1 MPTFNEQ
8 LELEKEMLQ
17 SGVDRYHHNTNK
29 LLGKGIESSTKHGR
43 AAIAAVVN
51 AVADGVTEIVT
62 DETSNRDIARKK
74 LRGMDAHQVAYLALI
89 TIVDEVAKRFTLMKV
104 ARHVGMNIEFQKR
117 LSEWVAQDG
126 QSALRVIKKA
136 NEKTSKQHKRAGLAF
151 KLKKDGY
158 QHTEWTNEE
167 RIHVGM
173 RLIDKVVTQTGIV
186 KLTKS
191 FSKKKTVTYL
201 EATPDTLAWVQKF
214 NKFNEARKPR
224 YAPSII
230 PPKDWEDVTGGGYHS
245 PVMSDLPIV
254 RVH

>member
-74 LRGMDAHQVAYLALI
+74 LRGMNAHQVAYLSLI
-89 TIVDEVAKRFTLMKV
+89 TIVDEVSKRFTLMTV
-104 ARHVGMNIEFQKR
+104 ARHVGMNVEFQQR
-117 LSEWVAQDG
+117 LSEWVDSEA

-136 NEKTSKQHKRAGLAF
+136 NEKTSKQPKRAGLAF
-151 KLKKDGY
+151 KMKKDG
-158 QHTEWTNEE
+158 
-167 RIHVGM
+167 
-173 RLIDKVVTQTGIV
+173 
-186 KLTKS
+186 
-191 FSKKKTVTYL
+191 
-201 EATPDTLAWVQKF
+201 
-214 NKFNEARKPR
+214 
-224 YAPSII
+224 
-230 PPKDWEDVTGGGYHS
+230 
-245 PVMSDLPIV
+245 
-254 RVH
+254 